1 MKVLC
6 IGLNYYDH
14 ASEMNREIPA
24 EPLVFMKPDSSI
36 VKNNKPFFIPEFSSE
51 IHYEA
56 ELVLSICRVGRSIS
70 PRFAHRYFDK
80 ITVGI
85 DFTARDL
92 QRKQSA
98 AGLPWEIAK
107 GFDGSAQLGR
117 LLDITDIED
126 IDNIRFS
133 LEKNGNRVQEGASSN
148 MIFGFREIISYVSRF
163 FTLKT
168 GDLIFTGT
176 PAGVGAVQR
185 NDRLTAYLENRKVLD
200 FYIK

>member
-1 MKVLC
+1 MKVIC

-14 ASEMNREIPA
+14 ASEMKRDIPS

-36 VKNNKPFFIPEFSSE
+36 VKNNKPFFIPEFSND

-56 ELVLSICRVGRSIS
+56 ELVLGICKVGRSVA

-92 QRKQSA
+92 QRKQSS
-98 AGLPWEIAK
+98 AGMPWEISK
-107 GFDGSAQLGR
+107 GFDGSAQLGQFIG
-117 LLDITDIED
+117 LNQLED
-126 IDNIRFS
+126 KENIRFS
-133 LEKNGNRVQEGASSN
+133 LEKNGSRVQEGYSKQ
-148 MIFGFREIISYVSRF
+148 MIFGFDKIIAYVSRY

-176 PAGVGAVQR
+176 PAGVGAVNK
-185 NDRLTAYLENRKVLD
+185 NDRLIAYLEDRKVLD
-200 FYIK
+200 FSVK

>member
-1 MKVLC
+1 MKLIC

-14 ASEMNREIPA
+14 ASEMNRDIPA
-24 EPLVFMKPDSSI
+24 EPLVFMKPDSSL

-56 ELVLSICRVGRSIS
+56 ELVISICRVGRSIA

-107 GFDGSAQLGR
+107 GFDGSAQLGQ
-117 LLDITDIED
+117 LLDIKDIENTED
-126 IDNIRFS
+126 IKFCLD
-133 LEKNGNRVQEGASSN
+133 KNGSRVQEGFSSN
-148 MIFGFREIISYVSRF
+148 MIFGFSEIISYVSRF

-176 PAGVGAVQR
+176 PAGVGAVKKD
-185 NDRLTAYLENRKVLD
+185 DRLTAYLENHKVLD
-200 FYIK
+200 FYVK